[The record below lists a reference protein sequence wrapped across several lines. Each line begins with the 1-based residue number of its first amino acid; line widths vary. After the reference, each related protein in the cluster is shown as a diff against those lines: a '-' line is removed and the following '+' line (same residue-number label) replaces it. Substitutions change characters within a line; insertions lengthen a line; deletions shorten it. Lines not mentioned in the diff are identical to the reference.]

1 MLIYE
6 DIILPLIFQKNFE
19 KIPKRLRKCYFPAE
33 GDLQLFQYYTEA
45 NCKMECAWK
54 HSSKTCGCKPWYI
67 PALDGETMCYAMG
80 QLCFDQTMK
89 KIEKEEI
96 ILDCDCKKDCVYT
109 KYSLS
114 VRDRLVLERLSSRG
128 WTNESNAGEGFYN
141 FGTDEMDGN
150 DFSGSHWLNMGEYIY
165 HLQCEI
171 LTFITLFYY

>member
-1 MLIYE
+1 
-6 DIILPLIFQKNFE
+6 
-19 KIPKRLRKCYFPAE
+19 
-33 GDLQLFQYYTEA
+33 
-45 NCKMECAWK
+45 
-54 HSSKTCGCKPWYI
+54 
-67 PALDGETMCYAMG
+67 
-80 QLCFDQTMK
+80 MK

-128 WTNESNAGEGFYN
+128 WTNESNAGEGFYK

-150 DFSGSHWLNMGEYIY
+150 DFSGSHWLNMGEMYIY

-171 LTFITLFYY
+171 LTLITLLCTLTCTLELIISDSVSVHVSPL